1 MRRRLL
7 SEKHPVPQM
16 THPTYITRY
25 TSPLGPLLLSASET
39 HLTGLWFEGIKP
51 LAILERNDLIEL
63 ALHSSVSGGNKILY
77 SAVTWLDEYFSGKI
91 PDIKIPLYFA
101 GTDFQKEVWEILC
114 KIPYGKTLTY
124 GEIAKEIASKR
135 GIKTM
140 SAQAVGNAVGKN
152 PISIIC
158 PCHRVI
164 GSDGSMTGY
173 AWGIDV
179 KMKLLELEKTFSLT

>member
-1 MRRRLL
+1 M
-7 SEKHPVPQM
+7 
-16 THPTYITRY
+16 
-25 TSPLGPLLLSASET
+25 
-39 HLTGLWFEGIKP
+39 KP

-63 ALHSSVSGGNKILY
+63 ALQSSVSGGNKIL
-77 SAVTWLDEYFSGKI
+77 SSTVTWLDEYFSGKN

-114 KIPYGKTLTY
+114 KIPYGKTMSY
-124 GEIAKEIASKR
+124 AEISKEIALKR
-135 GIKTM
+135 GIKKM

-179 KMKLLELEKTFSLT
+179 KIKLLELEKIIASSNSSSTKS